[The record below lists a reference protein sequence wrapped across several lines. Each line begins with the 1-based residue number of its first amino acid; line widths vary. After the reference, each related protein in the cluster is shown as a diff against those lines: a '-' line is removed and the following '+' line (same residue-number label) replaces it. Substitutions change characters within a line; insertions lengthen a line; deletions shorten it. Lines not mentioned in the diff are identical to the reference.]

1 VSVRTRLL
9 TLWDRL
15 RTSYW
20 FVPALLVV
28 SGALLALAATAFD
41 HRFGDA
47 TQRLQLFAA
56 TPEGARAML
65 TTLAG
70 AQINLAG
77 LTFSITIVALT
88 VASQQYGPRLLRN
101 FMRDVGN
108 QVVLG
113 TFVATFVYCVLVQGQ
128 VRNGDETS
136 WVPALSLAIAVALA
150 LASLGVLIYF
160 IHHVSSS
167 IQVSQLIA
175 AVGTDVD
182 AAIGTLFPEEAGS
195 GRPDV
200 ADESEPPQLLP
211 DRDPEHVAARE
222 LGYLQA
228 IDLDG
233 LMDLAREKDLL
244 IHLDCRP
251 GDRIVPGCPVAR
263 AWPAHAD
270 GVADAVNH
278 ALIVG
283 AQRTSVQDLEFSI
296 DQLVEIAVR
305 ALSPGTND
313 PFTAMACIDRLAASM
328 CRLAGRR
335 IPSPVRRDASGR
347 PRLIARPWT
356 FGGALDSAF
365 DQIRQYGRSAP
376 AVMIRLV
383 EGLELIASRLR
394 RDEDVAAVRRQLEMI
409 GRGAETFAEDLDRRA
424 LRQRLDRTR
433 EALDRCGTGSRRSAA
448 A

>member
-1 VSVRTRLL
+1 MEKVRTRLL

-20 FVPALLVV
+20 FVPALLVLA
-28 SGALLALAATAFD
+28 GALLALAATALD

-47 TQRLQLFAA
+47 TQGLRLFAA

-65 TTLAG
+65 STLAG

-128 VRNGDETS
+128 VRNGEHTS
-136 WVPALSLAIAVALA
+136 WVPGLSLAIAVALA

-160 IHHVSSS
+160 MHHVSSS

-175 AVGTDVD
+175 AVGAEVD
-182 AAIGTLFPEEAGS
+182 AAIGTLFPEEIGS
-195 GRPDV
+195 VRTDV
-200 ADESEPPQLLP
+200 PREGEQPPL
-211 DRDPEHVAARE
+211 DRDPELVAASG

-233 LMDLAREKDLL
+233 LMAVAREKDLL
-244 IHLDCRP
+244 IQLDCRP
-251 GDRIVPGCPVAR
+251 GDRIVPGWPVAR
-263 AWPAHAD
+263 AWPAAHAED
-270 GVADAVNH
+270 VADAVNR

-313 PFTAMACIDRLAASM
+313 PFTAMTCIDRLAASL
-328 CRLAGRR
+328 CRFAGRR
-335 IPSPVRRDASGR
+335 IPSPVRRDESGQ
-347 PRLIARPWT
+347 PRLIARPWS

-365 DQIRQYGRSAP
+365 DQIRQYGRGAP
-376 AVMIRLV
+376 AVMIRLA
-383 EGLELIASRLR
+383 EGLTLIAAHLR
-394 RDEDVAAVRRQLEMI
+394 RDEDVAAVRRQVEML
-409 GRGAETFAEDLDRRA
+409 GRGAETLAEELDRRA
-424 LRQRLDRTR
+424 LRQRLDHACD
-433 EALDRCGTGSRRSAA
+433 ALARCETGSGRAA

>member
-1 VSVRTRLL
+1 MIVRTRLL
-9 TLWDRL
+9 ALWDRL

-28 SGALLALAATAFD
+28 SGAVLALLATSLD
-41 HRFGDA
+41 HRYGDEMKGL
-47 TQRLQLFAA
+47 RLFAG

-65 TTLAG
+65 STLAG

-101 FMRDVGN
+101 FMRDLGN
-108 QVVLG
+108 QIVLG

-128 VRNGDETS
+128 VRNGDDAS

-175 AVGTDVD
+175 TVGSDVD
-182 AAIGTLFPEEAGS
+182 AAIGTLFPEEIGS
-195 GRPDV
+195 GSPDTRD
-200 ADESEPPQLLP
+200 ADAASFDEASSAC
-211 DRDPEHVAARE
+211 VAARE

-233 LMDLAREKDLL
+233 LMALACDRDVL
-244 IHLDCRP
+244 IRLECRP
-251 GDRIVPGCPVAR
+251 GDRIVPGCTIAR
-263 AWPAHAD
+263 VWPRVEAD
-270 GVADAVNH
+270 AADAVNRS
-278 ALIVG
+278 LIVG
-283 AQRTSVQDLEFSI
+283 VQRTSVQDLEFSI

-313 PFTAMACIDRLAASM
+313 PFTAMSCIDRLAASL

-335 IPSPVRRDASGR
+335 IPSPVRLDAEGR
-347 PRLIARPWT
+347 PRVIARPWT
-356 FGGALDSAF
+356 FPGALDSAF
-365 DQIRQYGRSAP
+365 DQIRQYGRGAP
-376 AVMIRLV
+376 AVTIRLV
-383 EGLELIASRLR
+383 EALDLIAAHLR
-394 RDEDVAAVRRQLEMI
+394 REDDVTAVRRQVEMV
-409 GRGAETFAEDLDRRA
+409 GRSATALDEELDRVA
-424 LRQRLDRTR
+424 LRQRLDRARAT
-433 EALDRCGTGSRRSAA
+433 LDAHQPLASRAVPA
-448 A
+448 

>member
-1 VSVRTRLL
+1 MTVRTRLL
-9 TLWDRL
+9 ALWDRL
-15 RTSYW
+15 RSSYW

-28 SGALLALAATAFD
+28 SSALLALLATSID
-41 HRFGDA
+41 HRFGDEMEGL
-47 TQRLQLFAA
+47 RLFAG

-65 TTLAG
+65 STLAG

-128 VRNGDETS
+128 VRNGEDAS

-167 IQVSQLIA
+167 MQVSTLIA
-175 AVGTDVD
+175 AVGGEVD
-182 AAIGTLFPEEAGS
+182 LAIGTLFPEEIGS
-195 GRPDV
+195 GSPG
-200 ADESEPPQLLP
+200 AEPEDELLP
-211 DRDPEHVAARE
+211 DEDADRVQACEI
-222 LGYLQA
+222 GYLQA

-233 LMDLAREKDLL
+233 LMTLARDRDLL
-244 IHLDCRP
+244 IRLECRP
-251 GDRIVPGCPVAR
+251 GDRVVPGSAVASV
-263 AWPAHAD
+263 WPGLTD
-270 GVADAVNH
+270 GVADAVNR

-313 PFTAMACIDRLAASM
+313 PFTAITCIDRLAASL
-328 CRLAGRR
+328 CQLASRV
-335 IPSPVRRDASGR
+335 IPSPVRRDPDGR
-347 PRLIARPWT
+347 ARVIARPWS
-356 FGGALDSAF
+356 FRGALDSAF

-376 AVMIRLV
+376 AVTIRL
-383 EGLELIASRLR
+383 LEALDLIAGHLR
-394 RDEDVAAVRRQLEMI
+394 RDDDLAAVRRQVEMV
-409 GRGAETFAEDLDRRA
+409 GRGESAIEEQLDRVA
-424 LRQRLDRTR
+424 LRQRLDRAQKT
-433 EALDRCGTGSRRSAA
+433 LDARDTMLARGRPT
-448 A
+448 

>member
-1 VSVRTRLL
+1 MRTRLL

-20 FVPALLVV
+20 FVPALLVLA
-28 SGALLALAATAFD
+28 GALLALAATALD

-47 TQRLQLFAA
+47 TQGLRLFAG

-65 TTLAG
+65 STLAG

-101 FMRDVGN
+101 FMRDIGN

-128 VRNGDETS
+128 VRDGEHAS
-136 WVPALSLAIAVALA
+136 WVPGLSLAIAVALA

-175 AVGTDVD
+175 AVGAEVD
-182 AAIGTLFPEEAGS
+182 AAIGTLFPEEIGS
-195 GRPDV
+195 VRPDV
-200 ADESEPPQLLP
+200 TGEDEQPQPAP
-211 DRDPEHVAARE
+211 DREPELVAARG

-233 LMDLAREKDLL
+233 LMAVAREKGLL
-244 IHLDCRP
+244 IRLDCRP
-251 GDRIVPGCPVAR
+251 GDRIVPGWPVAR
-263 AWPAHAD
+263 VWPAAHAAD
-270 GVADAVNH
+270 VADAVNR

-283 AQRTSVQDLEFSI
+283 TQRTSVQDLEFSI

-313 PFTAMACIDRLAASM
+313 PFTAMTCIDRLAASL
-328 CRLAGRR
+328 CRFAGRR
-335 IPSPVRRDASGR
+335 IPSPVRRDENGQ
-347 PRLIARPWT
+347 PRLIARPWS

-365 DQIRQYGRSAP
+365 DQIRQYGRGAP
-376 AVMIRLV
+376 AVMIRLA
-383 EGLELIASRLR
+383 EALTLIAAHLR
-394 RDEDVAAVRRQLEMI
+394 RDEDVAAVRRQVEML
-409 GRGAETFAEDLDRRA
+409 GRGAETFDEELDRRA
-424 LRQRLDRTR
+424 LRQRLDRAR
-433 EALDRCGTGSRRSAA
+433 DALARCDAGAGRAA